1 MTDETWPEL
10 PDWSSAD
17 AAPMRPLPPPVE
29 VRALVCRCG
38 EPAVLAEHC
47 QVHAPAVFGVRE
59 LEIERLLRTRLHVA
73 YAHLVKCLMRVWEP
87 QIPHDNVNESEC
99 SACKEWFVA
108 KDAFLK
114 VRTLQAELLARP
126 R

>member
-47 QVHAPAVFGVRE
+47 QVVETSPQEA
-59 LEIERLLRTRLHVA
+59 LYVA